1 MLMRKHFM
9 KVNRNKLNDII
20 IKNIV
25 VSNKIKTNDKIV
37 KYCIGYI
44 LDDNVIPLT
53 LLLPNMSGWI
63 KYFEND
69 GKNMSFKTGDDYI
82 LFKYN
87 NI

>member
-1 MLMRKHFM
+1 M
-9 KVNRNKLNDII
+9 NDII

-25 VSNKIKTNDKIV
+25 VSNKIKTNNKIV

-69 GKNMSFKTGDDYI
+69 GKNMSFKIGDDYI